1 MNESQYIP
9 TVLVVDDHEVNRAV
23 IRAVLKDRPYRI
35 IEATNGEEAVEEAF
49 RETPDLILMD
59 LMMPGMD
66 GLEATERIKADT
78 ATGRTPVLMLTALGE
93 TSDRIRAFQAGVT
106 GFLTKP
112 VDQLELL
119 AQVGSYLN
127 LSLINRKYILSTVS
141 AVTGLP
147 NHTAFL
153 EDLEEGVLAPEPKLV
168 VIKIDELVTISR
180 FYGEEKADFIEKQF
194 SEAIAE
200 SCPPV
205 FGGAA
210 KVYHLRRG
218 LFGVVVSDPEE
229 GFDRRRAQ
237 DAAREILG
245 VLTAYEPVVDD
256 VQYHSDFTVVVA
268 LNSSNLLPQ
277 AEMALG
283 EAAQRRANLVFAEDV
298 AERSYRM
305 IEHNMGWLRRIK
317 NAVFE
322 DRVSAH
328 FQPIVELSSG
338 EVVRYEALVRLFE
351 NGTAHT
357 PGEWLHVAKKS
368 KYYQDITRVVFRKA
382 VEAFAGR
389 AEGVAVNVSVLDIE
403 NAETRAFIFGLL
415 AEYPEVAKRLTV
427 EIVEE
432 EGLEHYEP
440 VKQFIERLKEYGVE
454 IAIDDFGSGY
464 SNFKRIVDLNVDYL
478 KIDGSLVR
486 DVCGDPTVA
495 HLVSIIQSFAS
506 FSGVRTVAE
515 FVHDQPTRALLREL
529 GVEFG
534 QGFEIGKPEA
544 LG

>member
-1 MNESQYIP
+1 MNNTQYTP

-23 IRAVLKDRPYRI
+23 IKAVLKDRPYRI
-35 IEATNGEEAVEEAF
+35 IEANNGEEAVEAAF
-49 RETPDLILMD
+49 REAPDLILMD

-66 GLEATERIKADT
+66 GLEATERIKAAT

-112 VDQLELL
+112 VDQQELL

-141 AVTGLP
+141 EVSGLP
-147 NHTAFL
+147 NQTALF
-153 EDLEEGVLAPEPKLV
+153 EDLEEGALEPQPKLV
-168 VIKIDELVTISR
+168 AIQIDELVTISR
-180 FYGEEKADFIEKQF
+180 FYGEEKADSIEKQF
-194 SEAIAE
+194 AE
-200 SCPPV
+200 VIGASCARV
-205 FGGAA
+205 FGAEA

-218 LFGVVVSDPEE
+218 VFGVVIPDREAV
-229 GFDRRRAQ
+229 FDRERAQ
-237 DAAREILG
+237 AAAHEILG
-245 VLTAYEPVVDD
+245 VLAAYEPVVED

-268 LNSSNLLPQ
+268 LNSSNSLSQ
-277 AEMALG
+277 TEMALG
-283 EAAQRRANLVFAEDV
+283 EAVQRRANLVFAEDV

-305 IEHNMGWLRRIK
+305 IEHNMGWLRKIK
-317 NAVFE
+317 NAVLE
-322 DRVSAH
+322 DRITTY
-328 FQPIVELSSG
+328 FQPIIELSTG
-338 EVVRYEALVRLFE
+338 EIVRYEALVRLFE
-351 NGTAHT
+351 NGATHS
-357 PGEWLHVAKKS
+357 PGEWLHVAKNS
-368 KYYQDITRVVFRKA
+368 KYYEDITRVVFRKA

-389 AEGVAVNVSVLDIE
+389 REGVAVNVSVLDIE

-432 EGLEHYEP
+432 EGLGHYEP
-440 VKQFIERLKEYGVE
+440 VKQFIERLKEHGVE

-486 DVCGDPTVA
+486 SICKDPTVA
-495 HLVSIIQSFAS
+495 HLVTIIQSFAS

-515 FVHDQPTRALLREL
+515 FVHDQPTRELLLEIGVEL
-529 GVEFG
+529 G
-534 QGFEIGKPEA
+534 QGYEIGKPEA
-544 LG
+544 LI